1 MSLKESG
8 VRLITADIMK
18 NKSSQFHRVHKD
30 AFSSGQIGSKL
41 WLCEELE
48 KLFNS
53 IDTVW
58 IYGGWYGVTGFL
70 LLTRNHIKIKNIKSF
85 DLDKDCES
93 VADMINENWVID
105 NWRFKAFTNNCNN
118 LTFESDTP
126 DLIINTSTEHFNNM
140 NWFNNI
146 PKGIMVALQ
155 GNNMPHDDHV
165 IHSANL
171 KQFVDCYP
179 LSKILYRGSKDF
191 VYPEWKFTRYMII
204 GQK

>member
-1 MSLKESG
+1 MNNFYK
-8 VRLITADIMK
+8 
-18 NKSSQFHRVHKD
+18 VHKD

-53 IDTVW
+53 IDTIW

-70 LLTRNHIKIKNIKSF
+70 LLSRNQISIKKIKSF
-85 DLDKDCES
+85 DLDHNCES

-105 NWRFKAFTNNCNN
+105 SWQFKAFTEDCNN
-118 LTFESDTP
+118 LSYESDPP
-126 DLIINTSTEHFNNM
+126 DLIINTSTEHFDNM
-140 NWFNNI
+140 DWFEKI
-146 PKGIMVALQ
+146 PKGTMVALQ

-165 IHSANL
+165 IHSLNL
-171 KQFVDCYP
+171 KQFVDRYS
-179 LSKILYRGSKDF
+179 LSKILYRGSKQF
-191 VYPEWKFTRYMII
+191 VYPTWQFTRYMVI